1 MRITKRNVASKHR
14 LGAGWVVSAYIPSY
28 HTWMESTTLSY
39 VAACLYVRLHRQS
52 WNTRLQTYEG
62 V

>member
-1 MRITKRNVASKHR
+1 MRITKRTVASKHR
-14 LGAGWVVSAYIPSY
+14 SGTGWIVSAYIPTFG
-28 HTWMESTTLSY
+28 TWMESTPLSY
-39 VAACLYVRLHRQS
+39 IAACLYVRLHRRT